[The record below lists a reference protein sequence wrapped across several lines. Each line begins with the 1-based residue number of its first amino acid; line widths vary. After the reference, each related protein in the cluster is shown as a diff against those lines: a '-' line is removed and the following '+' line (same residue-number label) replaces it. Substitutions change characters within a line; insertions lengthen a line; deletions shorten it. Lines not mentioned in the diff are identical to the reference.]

1 MFLESISC
9 KQIGVT
15 DNEKS
20 VVILFSAPFV

>member
-15 DNEKS
+15 DDEKS
-20 VVILFSAPFV
+20 VVISCSAPIV